1 MIAALCRLLEW
12 DNSLSRCCA
21 VRALGKLK
29 VSDAG
34 VRQRLTELLH
44 DPDPDVR
51 LDTAVILGDLR
62 ATEAVESLIESLLSD
77 PEGEVR
83 IEAARALS
91 KLRTPEAVEALI
103 RCVREDGLPHLDL
116 SVDDLEFGDSLE
128 VQGQALEA
136 LGCIGDRRATAPVI
150 ELLSNPEYDDLQES
164 GFRVLSQ
171 LDDISAQSFLLGQLS
186 NANNRLARRRAVQ
199 ALAELAEATMAG
211 ELSTEI
217 ITALINT
224 LLDPEPT
231 VRISA
236 ARALAAVDSPLV
248 AVPLTLLLN
257 DLDPEVRAQAAEIL
271 VGMRTPGV
279 VDRLLQMLDG
289 AEADL
294 KVRIAGV
301 LGKTGE
307 PRAVPALIQMLA
319 TNDESLRY
327 QAVSALGMLALPG
340 PEIELAAI
348 LTDQSV
354 HANTRA
360 RAAAALGNIVSVA
373 RDADRTAKAV
383 VPPLSQEADKGV
395 AQENVPEPEQAL
407 MDAVFDEKDAVAFA
421 ALTALVKIM
430 APATAAGFLVKLLQ
444 SDPLPTGQEIAPP
457 APAGEPATGRP
468 EAAATTMTGERPA
481 ATVPAPLQDLA
492 GERSAENSTLA
503 AILAGPTDGSQPVD
517 TRELGAIG
525 GPAPAVHS
533 IKVLAASLLG
543 GLRDPGSTVVNALI
557 ESLNQGDQRLTREAL
572 LALGRIGDPAALQPV
587 LRCLAADRG
596 DTRLAAIDALAG
608 LGGQDSSEAAGK
620 PLVTLLDDPQP
631 VVRDCAV
638 RALGAA
644 GGPLAVQHLPRML
657 DDEDRNVCRGAMAA
671 LTPTMA
677 NPELSERM
685 VGNLFRFSAEL
696 RHDAAKAIKRL
707 NDFDSTSRLL
717 EILHD
722 SDQEAVHWICID
734 ALGEIYA
741 SNKTSVS

>member
-62 ATEAVESLIESLLSD
+62 ATEAVESLIENLLSD

-103 RCVREDGLPHLDL
+103 RCVREDGLPQLDL

-360 RAAAALGNIVSVA
+360 RAAAALGNIVSAA
-373 RDADRTAKAV
+373 RDVDRATEAV
-383 VPPLSQEADKGV
+383 APPLSQEADKGG
-395 AQENVPEPEQAL
+395 AQEDVPEPEQAL
-407 MDAVFDEKDAVAFA
+407 MDAVFDAKDAVAFA

-430 APATAAGFLVKLLQ
+430 APTAAAGFLVELLQ
-444 SDPLPTGQEIAPP
+444 NDTLPAGQELTPP
-457 APAGEPATGRP
+457 APAGEPETGRP
-468 EAAATTMTGERPA
+468 EEAATTMTGEQAA
-481 ATVPAPLQDLA
+481 ATVPAPLQDLV
-492 GERSAENSTLA
+492 GEHSAENSTLA
-503 AILAGPTDGSQPVD
+503 AILAGPKDGDQPVD
-517 TRELGAIG
+517 TRELRAIG
-525 GPAPAVHS
+525 GSAPAVHS

-543 GLRDPGSTVVNALI
+543 GLGDSGSTVVNALI

-741 SNKTSVS
+741 SNKTLAN

>member
-1 MIAALCRLLEW
+1 M
-12 DNSLSRCCA
+12 
-21 VRALGKLK
+21 
-29 VSDAG
+29 
-34 VRQRLTELLH
+34 
-44 DPDPDVR
+44 
-51 LDTAVILGDLR
+51 
-62 ATEAVESLIESLLSD
+62 
-77 PEGEVR
+77 
-83 IEAARALS
+83 
-91 KLRTPEAVEALI
+91 
-103 RCVREDGLPHLDL
+103 
-116 SVDDLEFGDSLE
+116 
-128 VQGQALEA
+128 
-136 LGCIGDRRATAPVI
+136 
-150 ELLSNPEYDDLQES
+150 
-164 GFRVLSQ
+164 
-171 LDDISAQSFLLGQLS
+171 
-186 NANNRLARRRAVQ
+186 
-199 ALAELAEATMAG
+199 
-211 ELSTEI
+211 
-217 ITALINT
+217 INT

-257 DLDPEVRAQAAEIL
+257 DLDSEVRAQAAEIL

-307 PRAVPALIQMLA
+307 PRAVPVLIQMLA

-340 PEIELAAI
+340 PEIELTAI
-348 LTDQSV
+348 LTDQAV

-360 RAAAALGNIVSVA
+360 RAAAALGDIVSAA
-373 RDADRTAKAV
+373 RDVDRTTEALA
-383 VPPLSQEADKGV
+383 PPLSQEADKGV
-395 AQENVPEPEQAL
+395 AQEGGPEPEQAL
-407 MDAVFDEKDAVAFA
+407 MDAVFDGKDAVAFA

-430 APATAAGFLVKLLQ
+430 APATAAGFLVELLQ
-444 SDPLPTGQEIAPP
+444 NDPFPAGEEITPP
-457 APAGEPATGRP
+457 APAGEPETGRP
-468 EAAATTMTGERPA
+468 EEAATTMIGEQA
-481 ATVPAPLQDLA
+481 ATVPTPLQDLV
-492 GERSAENSTLA
+492 GEHSAENSTLA
-503 AILAGPTDGSQPVD
+503 AILAGPKDGDPPVD

-525 GPAPAVHS
+525 GSAPPVHS

-557 ESLNQGDQRLTREAL
+557 ESLNRGDQRLTREAL
-572 LALGRIGDPAALQPV
+572 LALGRIGDPAALEPI
-587 LRCLAADRG
+587 LCCLAADRG

-608 LGGQDSSEAAGK
+608 LGGGGGSEAAGK

-638 RALGAA
+638 RALGTA

-734 ALGEIYA
+734 ALSEIYA
-741 SNKTSVS
+741 SNKTLAN

>member
-1 MIAALCRLLEW
+1 MIAALCGLLEW

-21 VRALGKLK
+21 VRALGKLE

-34 VRQRLTELLH
+34 VRQRLTKLLH

-51 LDTAVILGDLR
+51 LDTAVILGDLM
-62 ATEAVESLIESLLSD
+62 ATEGVESLIESLLTD

-103 RCVREDGLPHLDL
+103 RCVREDGLPQLDL

-211 ELSTEI
+211 ELSTDI

-236 ARALAAVDSPLV
+236 ARALAVVDSPLV

-294 KVRIAGV
+294 TMRIAGV
-301 LGKTGE
+301 LGNTGE
-307 PRAVPALIQMLA
+307 PRSVPALTQMLT

-327 QAVSALGMLALPG
+327 QAVSALGLLALPG

-348 LTDQSV
+348 LTDQAV

-360 RAAAALGNIVSVA
+360 RAAAALGNIMSAA
-373 RDADRTAKAV
+373 RDGDWTTEV
-383 VPPLSQEADKGV
+383 VALPLSQEAGKDD
-395 AQENVPEPEQAL
+395 AQEGGPEPEQAL
-407 MDAVFDEKDAVAFA
+407 KDAVFDAIDAVAFA
-421 ALTALVKIM
+421 ALTAVVKIM
-430 APATAAGFLVKLLQ
+430 APATAAGFLVELLQ
-444 SDPLPTGQEIAPP
+444 NDPFPAGQEITPP
-457 APAGEPATGRP
+457 ALAGKSETGRP
-468 EAAATTMTGERPA
+468 EEAATTMTGKQA
-481 ATVPAPLQDLA
+481 ATVPGSLQDLV
-492 GERSAENSTLA
+492 GEHSAQNSTLA
-503 AILAGPTDGSQPVD
+503 AILAGSEDGDQPVD
-517 TRELGAIG
+517 KRESGAATR
-525 GPAPAVHS
+525 PVPPVHS

-543 GLRDPGSTVVNALI
+543 GLGDPGSTVVNALI

-572 LALGRIGDPAALQPV
+572 LALGRIGDPAALEPV
-587 LRCLAADRG
+587 LCCLTADSE

-608 LGGQDSSEAAGK
+608 LGGRDGSESAGK
-620 PLVTLLDDPQP
+620 PLVTLLDDPQSL
-631 VVRDCAV
+631 VRDCAV

-644 GGPLAVQHLPRML
+644 GGPLAAQHLPRML
-657 DDEDRNVCRGAMAA
+657 DDENRNVCRGAMAA

-677 NPELSERM
+677 SPELSERM

-741 SNKTSVS
+741 SNKILAN

>member
-1 MIAALCRLLEW
+1 
-12 DNSLSRCCA
+12 
-21 VRALGKLK
+21 
-29 VSDAG
+29 
-34 VRQRLTELLH
+34 
-44 DPDPDVR
+44 
-51 LDTAVILGDLR
+51 
-62 ATEAVESLIESLLSD
+62 
-77 PEGEVR
+77 
-83 IEAARALS
+83 
-91 KLRTPEAVEALI
+91 
-103 RCVREDGLPHLDL
+103 L

-199 ALAELAEATMAG
+199 ALAELAETTMAG
-211 ELSTEI
+211 ELSIDI

-236 ARALAAVDSPLV
+236 ARALAVVDSPLV
-248 AVPLTLLLN
+248 AVPLTLLLT

-271 VGMRTPGV
+271 VGKRTPGV

-307 PRAVPALIQMLA
+307 PRAVPALTQMLA
-319 TNDESLRY
+319 TNDESLCY

-340 PEIELAAI
+340 PEIKLAAI
-348 LTDQSV
+348 LTDQAV

-360 RAAAALGNIVSVA
+360 RAAAALGNIVSAA
-373 RDADRTAKAV
+373 RDIDRATEAV
-383 VPPLSQEADKGV
+383 APPLSQEADKGD
-395 AQENVPEPEQAL
+395 AQEDVPDSEQTL
-407 MDAVFDEKDAVAFA
+407 KDAVFDAKDAVAFA

-430 APATAAGFLVKLLQ
+430 APTAAAGFLVELLQ
-444 SDPLPTGQEIAPP
+444 SDTLPAGQELTQA
-457 APAGEPATGRP
+457 APAGQPEAGRP
-468 EAAATTMTGERPA
+468 EEATTTMTGEPEA
-481 ATVPAPLQDLA
+481 ATVPGQLRDLV
-492 GERSAENSTLA
+492 GEHSAENSTLA
-503 AILAGPTDGSQPVD
+503 AILAGPKDGDPPVD
-517 TRELGAIG
+517 NRELGVAG
-525 GPAPAVHS
+525 KPVPQVHS

-543 GLRDPGSTVVNALI
+543 GLGDPGSTVVNALI
-557 ESLNQGDQRLTREAL
+557 ESLNRGDQRLTREAL
-572 LALGRIGDPAALQPV
+572 LALGRIGDPAALEPV
-587 LRCLAADRG
+587 LCCLAADSE

-608 LGGQDSSEAAGK
+608 LGGGGGSEAAGK
-620 PLVTLLDDPQP
+620 PLVTLLDDPQS

-638 RALGAA
+638 RALGAT
-644 GGPLAVQHLPRML
+644 GGSLAAQHLPRML

-677 NPELSERM
+677 SPKLSERM
-685 VGNLFRFSAEL
+685 VGILFRFSADL

-741 SNKTSVS
+741 SNKTLAN